1 MKKLF
6 LILLSFFAL
15 TSYGQAE
22 YEKLKITENVSSLTA
37 PNVNVQETDG
47 VINYRPLAG
56 LPFAQS
62 DTGVLTFASPGISV
76 ASGTQVNIGA
86 VTGYIVDNETNPAAP
101 TRTYVNYT
109 GETNKTVTTI
119 GGGLTSYILL
129 SSTGVISFQ
138 NTFPTSAERKVKI
151 WLGKVAHPL
160 GVVTVAGPEP
170 DFITSPLSQ
179 HRDLF
184 QALGPYINDGVIPY
198 PNGANLSINVTNG
211 NIHGDGINFVV
222 SRTNPGE
229 ISVVGAPI
237 TFLPRTQTGN
247 GGVAITNVDVG
258 NYDVAGTITAVPGA
272 GARSTIRYIYYI
284 PNLGFIIQ
292 YGQQWYGNINDAVA
306 NVGKE
311 SQTIYPPLANNS
323 ILVGVL
329 VSRKDATL
337 LNDVNQARFFPASKL
352 GEIIG
357 ATSGVSTG
365 TLQTAYNNSLT
376 PQITTSTA
384 LGAVTVRNGSASDTN
399 NILVGQNIAGAN
411 TFTVDGNGL
420 VKSGATTLNANP
432 ATANNDLVRK
442 DYADTKL
449 NKTYESNFDIA
460 DNTSTISGTTFDA
473 FGILVQTFSNK
484 LISIYREGAGH
495 LSNDGKIVM
504 RTSTDGGKTFSARS
518 IIHSEVAGVDCRNV
532 GGGVTPTGRI
542 IIFFLK
548 VNNVVPTFYS
558 QGTMYSD
565 DDGVTWSAYTPQTYP
580 VGSTFYSPYGN
591 LIAIANDRLLLP
603 YYSISPSGGI
613 ASMVKFS
620 DDNGLTWGGDVTV
633 GTDPTNGYNET
644 SFAYLDGGT
653 ILAVARKTD
662 TSVLRQFL
670 STNNGATW
678 TDQGNCGL
686 SESGLISPWL
696 NVYRETDG
704 EKYVSLFYTAKAVV
718 RNILAIS
725 ASRTSVIAGASGWI
739 PETKK
744 TVVTGSGS
752 GDFGYPSF
760 VNPRFG
766 KKMLGMYYTSPDSS
780 NQLSAIGNYTFFNY
794 QPSAIYYKGSNT
806 GFGTN
811 NPNWKTH
818 IDSGSGNNYI
828 SLTNSNTGS
837 GVNDGVLFG
846 VDMASGVQL
855 YNRENTDIQIATN
868 NTERFRFH
876 ANGGISIGNTTSL
889 GAGTL
894 NVTGNITTI
903 AATTANHAVTLGQI
917 GVIPKKYVA
926 LLTQTGTGAPTATVL
941 DNTLGATVSYS
952 YNSAG
957 NYTGTL
963 SSPILDVNKTAIILG
978 INQITSGGCRFQT
991 ANTVTIVTTANGNLS
1006 NTTLEIRVY
1015 P

>member
-1 MKKLF
+1 MKKLIYILF
-6 LILLSFFAL
+6 LLPFFAIGQVSNGTEFEQEAFRATNPQTM
-15 TSYGQAE
+15 TSSDYIQTMGTSGVGGRILGE
-22 YEKLKITENVSSLTA
+22 NITLSVIPPVTNFTPVNSSIKGYFQGVDNKFGSIVQTTA
-37 PNVNVQETDG
+37 GITNRIYFTGDITTLSAVNYFTSNATSKGTV
-47 VINYRPLAG
+47 A
-56 LPFAQS
+56 A
-62 DTGVLTFASPGISV
+62 ASPTPVVNNDNEKKYFSQDIIGNAFPSIQKFPAGAYAGNLTVRVSPNSAQQRYTV
-76 ASGTQVNIGA
+76 EIYKTNNTGTPIASGVSGAAVGSLGVTVVTIIDSGLLNLADNSITNIPISGIL
-86 VTGYIVDNETNPAAP
+86 G
-101 TRTYVNYT
+101 
-109 GETNKTVTTI
+109 GELTI
-119 GGGLTSYILL
+119 NATERIRYH
-129 SSTGVISFQ
+129 V
-138 NTFPTSAERKVKI
+138 SAEKV
-151 WLGKVAHPL
+151 GTA
-160 GVVTVAGPEP
+160 
-170 DFITSPLSQ
+170 
-179 HRDLF
+179 
-184 QALGPYINDGVIPY
+184 
-198 PNGANLSINVTNG
+198 GANITMEVFYGSSYNSYYDVPVTFDTNSVKDVSTVTNG
-211 NIHGDGINFVV
+211 
-222 SRTNPGE
+222 
-229 ISVVGAPI
+229 
-237 TFLPRTQTGN
+237 
-247 GGVAITNVDVG
+247 
-258 NYDVAGTITAVPGA
+258 
-272 GARSTIRYIYYI
+272 
-284 PNLGFIIQ
+284 
-292 YGQQWYGNINDAVA
+292 
-306 NVGKE
+306 
-311 SQTIYPPLANNS
+311 
-323 ILVGVL
+323 
-329 VSRKDATL
+329 
-337 LNDVNQARFFPASKL
+337 
-352 GEIIG
+352 
-357 ATSGVSTG
+357 TG
-365 TLQTAYNNSLT
+365 TATD
-376 PQITTSTA
+376 A
-384 LGAVTVRNGSASDTN
+384 LDNLKT
-399 NILVGQNIAGAN
+399 
-411 TFTVDGNGL
+411 GL
-420 VKSGATTLNANP
+420 
-432 ATANNDLVRK
+432 
-442 DYADTKL
+442 DTKL

-565 DDGVTWSAYTPQTYP
+565 DDGATWSTYTTQTYP

-662 TSVLRQFL
+662 TSILRQFL
-670 STNNGATW
+670 STDNGATW

-766 KKMLGMYYTSPDSS
+766 KKMLGMYYTCPDSS
-780 NQLSAIGNYTFFNY
+780 DQLSAIGNYTFFNY

-837 GVNDGVLFG
+837 GANDGFLLG

-855 YNRENTDIQIATN
+855 NNRENTAIQIFTN

-926 LLTQTGTGAPTATVL
+926 LLNQTGTSAPTATVVE
-941 DNTLGATVSYS
+941 NTLGGTLVWTR
-952 YNSAG
+952 NSTG
-957 NYTGTL
+957 NYYATLTGAF
-963 SSPILDVNKTAIILG
+963 PDVNKVICFTGGSI
-978 INQITSGGCRFQT
+978 SGVLPLEIVRAQHLNS
-991 ANTVTIVTTANGNLS
+991 NTVQIFTQQATDGAFVDGSLVQTTI
-1006 NTTLEIRVY
+1006 EIRIY